1 MNQHSSIRSFTIGY
15 GGNIFLGKDS
25 NTNYENLS
33 NCKTGWNLEII
44 SENYTQ
50 IFSKESIV

>member
-1 MNQHSSIRSFTIGY
+1 MVDLFKKFEPTFSIRSFTIDY

-33 NCKTGWNLEII
+33 NCKTG
-44 SENYTQ
+44 
-50 IFSKESIV
+50 